1 LKKINIFYIACVL
14 LLSSPLLFAAVVS
27 KTRTMP
33 VTIKTDTT
41 HTWLALGDSYTIGE
55 SVPETDRY
63 PVQTIGLLKAQGIQF
78 SKAAI
83 IATTGWTTQNLWDAI
98 KNKPVVPAYSI
109 VSLLIGVNNQYQCR
123 SLEEYKEQF
132 TILLQRSIQLAGN
145 QASHVFVLSI
155 PDYSVTPFAQ
165 HADQSKIANEIDM
178 FNAANKQIAGK
189 CKVNYINITTAS
201 RRAATDPSLVAS
213 DGLHFS
219 GKAYLEW
226 SQLLSPLIKQA
237 LQ

>member
-1 LKKINIFYIACVL
+1 MKKINIFYIACVL
-14 LLSSPLLFAAVVS
+14 LLSSPLLPAAVFL

-41 HTWLALGDSYTIGE
+41 NTWLALGDSYTIGE
-55 SVPETDRY
+55 SVPEKDRY
-63 PVQTIGLLKAQGIQF
+63 PVQTVTLLKAQGIDF
-78 SKAAI
+78 SEAAI
-83 IATTGWTTQNLWDAI
+83 IATTGWTTQNLLDAI
-98 KNKPVVPAYSI
+98 KNKPVKPAYTI
-109 VSLLIGVNNQYQCR
+109 VSLLIGVNNQYQGR

-132 TILLQRSIQLAGN
+132 AILLQHAIELAGN
-145 QASHVFVLSI
+145 KASHVFVLSI

-165 HADQSKIANEIDM
+165 HADQSKIANEIDV
-178 FNAANKQIAGK
+178 FNTANKQIAGK

-201 RRAATDPSLVAS
+201 RKAATDPSLVAS

-226 SQLLSPLIKQA
+226 SQLLVPLIKQA

>member
-1 LKKINIFYIACVL
+1 LKKINIFYLACVL
-14 LLSSPLLFAAVVS
+14 LLSSLLLPAAVFT

-33 VTIKTDTT
+33 YTNKTDTT

-55 SVPETDRY
+55 SVPEKDRY
-63 PVQTIGLLKAQGIQF
+63 PVQTVALLKAQGIGF
-78 SKAAI
+78 SEATI

-98 KNKPVVPAYSI
+98 KNKPVKPAYTI
-109 VSLLIGVNNQYQCR
+109 VSLLIGVNNQYQGR

-132 TILLQRSIQLAGN
+132 TILLQRSIELAGN
-145 QASHVFVLSI
+145 KASHVFVLSI

-165 HADQSKIANEIDM
+165 HADQSKIANEIDV
-178 FNAANKQIAGK
+178 FNSANRQIAEQY
-189 CKVNYINITTAS
+189 KVNYLNITTAS
-201 RRAATDPSLVAS
+201 RRAATDPSLLAS

-226 SQLLSPLIKQA
+226 SQLLAPLIKQVV
-237 LQ
+237 Q

>member
-14 LLSSPLLFAAVVS
+14 LLSSPLLPAAVFI

-55 SVPETDRY
+55 SVPEKDRY
-63 PVQTIGLLKAQGIQF
+63 PVQTVALLKAQGINF
-78 SKAAI
+78 SKATI
-83 IATTGWTTQNLWDAI
+83 IATTGWTTQNLLDAI
-98 KNKPVVPAYSI
+98 KNKPVKPVYTI
-109 VSLLIGVNNQYQCR
+109 VSLLIGVNNQYQGR

-132 TILLQRSIQLAGN
+132 RILLQHAIELADN
-145 QASHVFVLSI
+145 KASHVFVLSI
-155 PDYSVTPFAQ
+155 PDYSVTPFARQ
-165 HADQSKIANEIDM
+165 SDQSKIAMEIDL
-178 FNAANKQIAGK
+178 FNSANRQIADQF
-189 CKVNYINITTAS
+189 KVNYINITTTS

-226 SQLLSPLIKQA
+226 SQLLTTLIKQA
-237 LQ
+237 FQ